1 MMVLMILLRIPMI
14 VSMILVAHQSS
25 AGRRISI
32 WLGKVTCCGE
42 ITPLHDLKSLHLS
55 VKLHQRNTD
64 NLSIWI
70 GE

>member
-1 MMVLMILLRIPMI
+1 MI
-14 VSMILVAHQSS
+14 VSMIPVAHRSS

-32 WLGKVTCCGE
+32 RLAKVTCYGE
-42 ITPLHDLKSLHLS
+42 INPHRDMKTLRLG